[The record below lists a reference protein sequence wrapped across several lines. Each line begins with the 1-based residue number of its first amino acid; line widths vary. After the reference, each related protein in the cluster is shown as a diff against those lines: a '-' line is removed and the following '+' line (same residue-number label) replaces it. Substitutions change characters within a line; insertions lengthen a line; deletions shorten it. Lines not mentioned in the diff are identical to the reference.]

1 TATVT
6 PLGGTGTYTYSWYPS
21 GGNAAT
27 ATGLAAGIYT
37 VTVMDANAC
46 TMTYTFAITQPT
58 ALTAT
63 TSQTNV
69 SCNGGT
75 NGTATVIPSGGAGGY
90 TYSWAPSGG
99 TAATATGL
107 AAGTYTVTITDA
119 NACTT
124 TVTATITEPN
134 VVQAPKVTSN
144 SVSFKYGDS
153 ATALVATNDANHT
166 LKWYEGDNKT
176 LLTKAPIPITNKIG
190 KQTYWVSQVNST
202 ECESELVKIEVT
214 ITPATLT
221 VTADAQS
228 KVYGSVDSALTY
240 QVTGIVNAEK
250 ESDVLSGNLSRD
262 KGENV
267 GSYLIDQGTLIANG
281 NYTMTFAASNLTI
294 TPASLTVTADAQSK
308 VYGSVD
314 SALTYQVIGL
324 VDAEKESDVLSGN
337 LSRDKGENV
346 GLYIINQGSLKASS
360 NYTLDFKPNNLEITP
375 AALTVKVD
383 TQSKVY
389 GSADPALTYQVTGL
403 VDAEKES
410 AVLSGNLSRDKGEN
424 VGSYLI
430 NQGTLIANGNY
441 TMTFAGSNLTITPAT
456 LTVTADVQS
465 KVYGSADP
473 ALTYKVTGLVNAE
486 KESAVLSGN
495 LSRDKGENVGS
506 YLINQVTL
514 IANGNYTMTF
524 TGSNLTI
531 TPAPLTV
538 TADAKTKVY
547 GSVDPALTYKVTG
560 LMDAEKESDVLSGS
574 LTRIAGESVGNYEI
588 LKGSLNVNSNYSLT
602 FNKAELTITKASITG
617 VKLEDASYV
626 YDGQEKEL
634 VVNGNLPKD
643 ATISYVSNKQTE
655 TGVYEVTALVTAP
668 NYIDL
673 PLKAKL
679 TISKSTITGVKLEDA
694 SYVYDGHEKE
704 LLISGNLPKDATVSY
719 VANKQTEAGVYDVT
733 ALVSAPNYIDLPLKA
748 KLTISKAKQ
757 EITFNKLTPIV
768 FDKNIQL
775 QLTASSN
782 SGLPVSYTYS
792 YEGSKAAAIVSPSGT
807 VTVVSQG
814 RIVITVHQV
823 GNNNYAPAKSISQA
837 LVIINDEALITD
849 WKINGQRQ
857 GALSS
862 TGVFRQECNEITD
875 QMDVELETSVGAE
888 VSTGSKFSI
897 STPKAGIYRQEVVV
911 TSQSGSTTK
920 KYEIVIERPFGFD
933 DIVIQKFDNTLLV
946 NNNPQTNGGYRFIG
960 YRWYKNDQLI
970 GTEQVYSVGNKKED
984 LLDIN
989 ALYRVELVTDKGEV
1003 LHSCAS
1009 TIRYTHTKNI
1019 QLYPNPVV
1027 KNGVLEVAI
1036 DYPSTAL
1043 DQMSASVYSLTGQ
1056 FLFTVPLQG
1065 AVSKVNLPSN
1075 MVEGVYIMLIKIE
1088 GKTKTF
1094 RFMVKP

>member
-1 TATVT
+1 
-6 PLGGTGTYTYSWYPS
+6 
-21 GGNAAT
+21 
-27 ATGLAAGIYT
+27 
-37 VTVMDANAC
+37 
-46 TMTYTFAITQPT
+46 
-58 ALTAT
+58 
-63 TSQTNV
+63 
-69 SCNGGT
+69 
-75 NGTATVIPSGGAGGY
+75 
-90 TYSWAPSGG
+90 SGG

-314 SALTYQVIGL
+314 PALTYKVTGL
-324 VDAEKESDVLSGN
+324 MDAEKESDVLSGN

-360 NYTLDFKPNNLEITP
+360 NYTLDFKPNNLEITS

-495 LSRDKGENVGS
+495 LSRDKGENVG
-506 YLINQVTL
+506 
-514 IANGNYTMTF
+514 
-524 TGSNLTI
+524 
-531 TPAPLTV
+531 
-538 TADAKTKVY
+538 
-547 GSVDPALTYKVTG
+547 
-560 LMDAEKESDVLSGS
+560 
-574 LTRIAGESVGNYEI
+574 
-588 LKGSLNVNSNYSLT
+588 
-602 FNKAELTITKASITG
+602 
-617 VKLEDASYV
+617 
-626 YDGQEKEL
+626 
-634 VVNGNLPKD
+634 
-643 ATISYVSNKQTE
+643 
-655 TGVYEVTALVTAP
+655 
-668 NYIDL
+668 
-673 PLKAKL
+673 
-679 TISKSTITGVKLEDA
+679 
-694 SYVYDGHEKE
+694 
-704 LLISGNLPKDATVSY
+704 
-719 VANKQTEAGVYDVT
+719 
-733 ALVSAPNYIDLPLKA
+733 
-748 KLTISKAKQ
+748 
-757 EITFNKLTPIV
+757 
-768 FDKNIQL
+768 
-775 QLTASSN
+775 
-782 SGLPVSYTYS
+782 
-792 YEGSKAAAIVSPSGT
+792 
-807 VTVVSQG
+807 
-814 RIVITVHQV
+814 
-823 GNNNYAPAKSISQA
+823 
-837 LVIINDEALITD
+837 
-849 WKINGQRQ
+849 
-857 GALSS
+857 
-862 TGVFRQECNEITD
+862 
-875 QMDVELETSVGAE
+875 
-888 VSTGSKFSI
+888 
-897 STPKAGIYRQEVVV
+897 
-911 TSQSGSTTK
+911 
-920 KYEIVIERPFGFD
+920 
-933 DIVIQKFDNTLLV
+933 
-946 NNNPQTNGGYRFIG
+946 
-960 YRWYKNDQLI
+960 
-970 GTEQVYSVGNKKED
+970 
-984 LLDIN
+984 
-989 ALYRVELVTDKGEV
+989 
-1003 LHSCAS
+1003 
-1009 TIRYTHTKNI
+1009 
-1019 QLYPNPVV
+1019 
-1027 KNGVLEVAI
+1027 
-1036 DYPSTAL
+1036 
-1043 DQMSASVYSLTGQ
+1043 
-1056 FLFTVPLQG
+1056 
-1065 AVSKVNLPSN
+1065 
-1075 MVEGVYIMLIKIE
+1075 
-1088 GKTKTF
+1088 
-1094 RFMVKP
+1094 

>member
-1 TATVT
+1 
-6 PLGGTGTYTYSWYPS
+6 
-21 GGNAAT
+21 
-27 ATGLAAGIYT
+27 
-37 VTVMDANAC
+37 
-46 TMTYTFAITQPT
+46 
-58 ALTAT
+58 
-63 TSQTNV
+63 
-69 SCNGGT
+69 
-75 NGTATVIPSGGAGGY
+75 
-90 TYSWAPSGG
+90 
-99 TAATATGL
+99 
-107 AAGTYTVTITDA
+107 
-119 NACTT
+119 
-124 TVTATITEPN
+124 
-134 VVQAPKVTSN
+134 
-144 SVSFKYGDS
+144 
-153 ATALVATNDANHT
+153 
-166 LKWYEGDNKT
+166 
-176 LLTKAPIPITNKIG
+176 
-190 KQTYWVSQVNST
+190 
-202 ECESELVKIEVT
+202 
-214 ITPATLT
+214 
-221 VTADAQS
+221 
-228 KVYGSVDSALTY
+228 
-240 QVTGIVNAEK
+240 
-250 ESDVLSGNLSRD
+250 
-262 KGENV
+262 
-267 GSYLIDQGTLIANG
+267 
-281 NYTMTFAASNLTI
+281 
-294 TPASLTVTADAQSK
+294 
-308 VYGSVD
+308 
-314 SALTYQVIGL
+314 GL
-324 VDAEKESDVLSGN
+324 VN
-337 LSRDKGENV
+337 
-346 GLYIINQGSLKASS
+346 
-360 NYTLDFKPNNLEITP
+360 
-375 AALTVKVD
+375 
-383 TQSKVY
+383 
-389 GSADPALTYQVTGL
+389 
-403 VDAEKES
+403 AEKES

-441 TMTFAGSNLTITPAT
+441 TMTFAASNLTITPAP
-456 LTVTADVQS
+456 LTVTADAQS
-465 KVYGSADP
+465 KVYGSVDPTLTYKVSGLVNAEKESDVLSGSLTRDKGENVGLYIINQGTLIANGNYTLDFKTNNLEIIPASLTVTADAQSKVYGSVDP
-473 ALTYKVTGLVNAE
+473 TLTYKVTGLVNAE

-495 LSRDKGENVGS
+495 LSRDKGENVGL
-506 YLINQVTL
+506 YIINQGSL
-514 IANGNYTMTF
+514 KASSNYTLDFKTN
-524 TGSNLTI
+524 NLEI
-531 TPAPLTV
+531 TQATLTV
-538 TADAKTKVY
+538 TADAQSKVY

-560 LMDAEKESDVLSGS
+560 LVNAEKESDVLSGSLTRDKGENVGTYLINQGTLIANGNYTLDFKTNNLEITPASLTVTADAQSKVYGSVDPTLTYKVTGLVNAEKESAVLSGNLSRDKGENVGLYIINQGTLIANGNYTMTFAASNLTITQANLTVTADAQSKVYGSVDPTFTYKVTGLVNAEKESAVLSGNLSRDKGENVGLYIINQGSLKASSNYTLDFKTNNLEIIEATLTVTADAQSKVYGSTDPILTYKVSGLVNAEKESAVLSGS
-574 LTRIAGESVGNYEI
+574 LTRIAGESVGNYDI

-643 ATISYVSNKQTE
+643 ATVSYVTNKQTE
-655 TGVYEVTALVTAP
+655 AGVYEVTALVTAP

-679 TISKSTITGVKLEDA
+679 TISKSRITGVKLEDA

-719 VANKQTEAGVYDVT
+719 VTNKQTEAGVYEVT
-733 ALVSAPNYIDLPLKA
+733 ALVTAPNYIDLPLKAKLTITKAAIMGVKLEDASYVYDGHEKALLISGNLPKDAKVSYVSNKQTEAGVYEVTALVTAPNYIDLLLKA

>member
-1 TATVT
+1 
-6 PLGGTGTYTYSWYPS
+6 
-21 GGNAAT
+21 
-27 ATGLAAGIYT
+27 
-37 VTVMDANAC
+37 
-46 TMTYTFAITQPT
+46 
-58 ALTAT
+58 
-63 TSQTNV
+63 
-69 SCNGGT
+69 
-75 NGTATVIPSGGAGGY
+75 
-90 TYSWAPSGG
+90 
-99 TAATATGL
+99 
-107 AAGTYTVTITDA
+107 
-119 NACTT
+119 
-124 TVTATITEPN
+124 
-134 VVQAPKVTSN
+134 
-144 SVSFKYGDS
+144 
-153 ATALVATNDANHT
+153 
-166 LKWYEGDNKT
+166 
-176 LLTKAPIPITNKIG
+176 
-190 KQTYWVSQVNST
+190 
-202 ECESELVKIEVT
+202 
-214 ITPATLT
+214 
-221 VTADAQS
+221 
-228 KVYGSVDSALTY
+228 
-240 QVTGIVNAEK
+240 
-250 ESDVLSGNLSRD
+250 
-262 KGENV
+262 
-267 GSYLIDQGTLIANG
+267 
-281 NYTMTFAASNLTI
+281 
-294 TPASLTVTADAQSK
+294 
-308 VYGSVD
+308 
-314 SALTYQVIGL
+314 GL
-324 VDAEKESDVLSGN
+324 VN
-337 LSRDKGENV
+337 
-346 GLYIINQGSLKASS
+346 
-360 NYTLDFKPNNLEITP
+360 
-375 AALTVKVD
+375 
-383 TQSKVY
+383 
-389 GSADPALTYQVTGL
+389 
-403 VDAEKES
+403 AEKES

-441 TMTFAGSNLTITPAT
+441 TMTFAASNLTITPAP
-456 LTVTADVQS
+456 LTVTADAQS
-465 KVYGSADP
+465 KVYGSVDPTLTYKVSGLVNAEKESDVLSGSLTRDKGENVGLYIINQGTLIANGNYTLDFKTNNLEIIPASLTVTADAQSKVYGSVDP
-473 ALTYKVTGLVNAE
+473 TLTYKVTGLVNAE

-495 LSRDKGENVGS
+495 LSRDKGENVGL
-506 YLINQVTL
+506 YIINQGSL
-514 IANGNYTMTF
+514 KASSNYTLDFKTN
-524 TGSNLTI
+524 NLEI
-531 TPAPLTV
+531 TQATLTV
-538 TADAKTKVY
+538 TADAQSKVY

-560 LMDAEKESDVLSGS
+560 LVNAEKESDVLSGSLTRDKGENVETYLINQGTLIANGNYTLDFKTNNLEITPASLTVTADAQSKVYGSVDPTLTYKVTGLVNAEKESAVLSGNLSRDKGENVGLYIINQGTLIANGNYTMTFAASNLTITQANLTVTADAQSKVYGSVDPTFTYKVTGLVNAEKESAVLSGNLSRDKGENVGLYIINQGSLKASSNYTLDFKTNNLEIIEATLTVTADAQSKVYGSTDPILTYKVSGLVNAEKESAVLSGS
-574 LTRIAGESVGNYEI
+574 LTRIAGESVGNYDI

-643 ATISYVSNKQTE
+643 ATVSYVSNKQTE
-655 TGVYEVTALVTAP
+655 AGVYEVTALVTAP

-679 TISKSTITGVKLEDA
+679 TISKSRITGVKLEDA

-719 VANKQTEAGVYDVT
+719 VTNKQTEAGVYEVT
-733 ALVSAPNYIDLPLKA
+733 ALVTAPNYIDLPLKAKLTITKAAIMGVKLEDASYVYDGHEKALLISGNLPKDAKVSYVSNKQTEAGVYEVTALVTAPNYIDLLLKA

-857 GALSS
+857 GVLSS
-862 TGVFRQECNEITD
+862 TGMFRQDCNEITD
-875 QMDVELETSVGAE
+875 QMNIELETSVGAE
-888 VSTGSKFSI
+888 VSTGSKFTI
-897 STPKAGIYRQEVVV
+897 LTPKIGIYRQEVVV

-984 LLDIN
+984 LLDLN

-1036 DYPSTAL
+1036 DYPNTAL